1 MKYSICY
8 CLLLTAY
15 CILGFTQ
22 TPETLWT
29 RTYGYSDDDVG
40 YDVKQTSDGGYIIVG
55 SANFD
60 IYEEDVYLIKTDV
73 NGDTVWTE
81 TYGWFD
87 SYSHAHE
94 VQQTFEGGYVIAVEL
109 NTLMPGV
116 WWDVWIIKT
125 DASGTMLWQQF
136 YGMDHNQGAFSI
148 QQTADSGYIVAGY
161 TCSGWQ
167 PDSLDIWLL
176 KTDAYGDTVW
186 TKTYGG
192 SSNDVAY
199 AVEQTA
205 DGGYILAGNTFS
217 FGVGTPDFS
226 NIYLIK
232 TDSLGD
238 TTWTKTYGGFG
249 SDSAYSVLQTSDS
262 GYVVAGY
269 TNSFGAGGFD
279 VYLIRT
285 DANGDTVWTQTY
297 GTSNDE
303 IGRAIDL
310 THDGGFVVAGDDSD
324 VLIIKT
330 DSLGNEQ
337 WTKRV
342 GGVELEYGWSVQQIS
357 DKGYIVAGATESF
370 GAGGS
375 DVYLV
380 RLASDLGVEEQEAHY
395 SEKAYYGATIISGPI
410 HLPAERMCRMFDITG
425 REVTTYDAKPGVYFI
440 EIDGQIVQKI
450 IKIK

>member
-1 MKYSICY
+1 MRYLIFFF
-8 CLLLTAY
+8 LLLVA
-15 CILGFTQ
+15 CVLPGFAQ

-29 RTYGYSDDDVG
+29 RSFGYADDDVG
-40 YDVKQTSDGGYIIVG
+40 YDVNQTADSGYIIVG

-60 IYEEDVYLIKTDV
+60 IYEEDVYLIKTDADG
-73 NGDTVWTE
+73 NTVWTE
-81 TYGWFD
+81 TYGWWD
-87 SYSHAHE
+87 AHARGYE
-94 VQQTFEGGYVIAVEL
+94 VEQTLDGGYVIAVEL
-109 NTLMPGV
+109 NTHMPGV

-125 DASGTMLWQQF
+125 DASGAMLWQQF
-136 YGMDHNQGAFSI
+136 YGMDNNQGAFSI

-161 TCSGWQ
+161 NSSGFE
-167 PDSLDIWLL
+167 PDSFDIWLL
-176 KTDAYGDTVW
+176 KTDANGDTVW

-192 SSNDVAY
+192 ALNDVAY
-199 AVEQTA
+199 SVKQTI
-205 DGGYILAGNTFS
+205 DGGYIVAGNTFS
-217 FGVGTPDFS
+217 FGVGTPDS
-226 NIYLIK
+226 GNMYLIK

-238 TTWTKTYGGFG
+238 TLWTKTYGGLG
-249 SDSAYSVLQTSDS
+249 SDLAYSVLQTSDS

-279 VYLIRT
+279 VFLIRT
-285 DANGDTVWTQTY
+285 DTYGDAVWTQTY
-297 GTSNDE
+297 GTSSNE

-310 THDGGFVVAGDDSD
+310 THDSGFVIAGDDSD

-342 GGVELEYGWSVQQIS
+342 GGVELEYGWSVQQTA
-357 DKGYIVAGATESF
+357 DKGYIVAGATESY

-380 RLASDLGVEEQEAHY
+380 RLASDLNVKENKIDSVFRRFH
-395 SEKAYYGATIISGPI
+395 GATFTNGPILLPEDKTCRVFDISG
-410 HLPAERMCRMFDITG
+410 RQ
-425 REVTTYDAKPGVYFI
+425 VTTYDVKPGIYFVEI
-440 EIDGQIVQKI
+440 EGRVTKKI